1 MYRFTI
7 AATLVATLFTAPAAL
22 ADDSPADTVKYRHI
36 QMETMGKHMYSSK
49 LILKGN
55 VSRAEDLNAHAAALH
70 ALGNNLVA
78 QFPANTKP
86 DGKLETEALAAIWTD
101 AKGFEKAVK
110 AYNDATSNYVVV
122 AKTGDLVKAL
132 EAYGKVG
139 QSCGGCHDTYREE
152 DE

>member
-22 ADDSPADTVKYRHI
+22 ADDSPEDTVKYRHI

-55 VSRAEDLNAHAAALH
+55 VSRAEDLNGHAAALH

-78 QFPANTKP
+78 QFPTNTKP

-101 AKGFEKAVK
+101 AEGFEKAVK
-110 AYNDATSNYVVV
+110 AYNDATANYVVV